1 MSEKGKN
8 VLATGSNLSS
18 DFTRYDFGHLI
29 QRCYVC
35 GQEEVRLRDVSGG
48 LTFFL
53 PVTDK
58 HELTLTCGRCGAS
71 LSLSFLKSDRV
82 MTEEEKKEQ
91 ESALRNGSLTLLKMA
106 QRDQEFS
113 SVADDEM
120 LKFSKQLDFPAL
132 MLFWESMRQA
142 IEQSGTRVLSER
154 PISILIPPVYL
165 AGMLY
170 YLQGKVPEDSRPKV
184 RDLVDFFLE
193 HSQPNEELRK
203 ALKKAKD
210 RI

>member
-1 MSEKGKN
+1 MIEFFKRPKSPKEEFQSRARQLIEQIKTN
-8 VLATGSNLSS
+8 LCSLTG
-18 DFTRYDFGHLI
+18 
-29 QRCYVC
+29 
-35 GQEEVRLRDVSGG
+35 EVAG
-48 LTFFL
+48 L
-53 PVTDK
+53 
-58 HELTLTCGRCGAS
+58 
-71 LSLSFLKSDRV
+71 
-82 MTEEEKKEQ
+82 TEEEKKEQ